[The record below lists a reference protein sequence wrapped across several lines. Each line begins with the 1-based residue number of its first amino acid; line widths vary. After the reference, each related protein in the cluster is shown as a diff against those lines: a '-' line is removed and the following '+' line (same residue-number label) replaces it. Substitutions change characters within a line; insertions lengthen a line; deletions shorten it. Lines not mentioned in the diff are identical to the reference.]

1 MDSSFQVSS
10 KQSPSSRVLIG
21 ILGAVT
27 LLIGAMVYYRAFA
40 GLAEPFG
47 FSVGFAI
54 VVSIVGLLMFLA
66 GILAFVVAWRGH

>member
-1 MDSSFQVSS
+1 MKGSSQFSHTE
-10 KQSPSSRVLIG
+10 PFGLRVTMWFVGSL
-21 ILGAVT
+21 LLLVGA
-27 LLIGAMVYYRAFA
+27 AVYYRAFA